1 MFNKS
6 KTNRLI
12 LYRVPQMTATLTK
25 NGLMNDARYLTLKG
39 QVFYKEKKAGKIT
52 SAQIGSKTG
61 YTPEY
66 VRMLLNGIVRVTE
79 RNIQILDVIENIAME
94 FHNN

>member
-1 MFNKS
+1 
-6 KTNRLI
+6 
-12 LYRVPQMTATLTK
+12 MTETLTK
-25 NGLMNDARYLTLKG
+25 NGLMNDARYLTRRG
-39 QVFYKEKKAGKIT
+39 QVFYKEKKAGKMT
-52 SAQIGSKTG
+52 SAQIGKRTG

-79 RNIQILDVIENIAME
+79 QNISILDVIENTAIE